1 MQPHVNG
8 RIQLI
13 YSSGPSEEATW
24 LKRALSHLSKK
35 KLKTSV
41 IALGDMFDISLFGAS
56 SVFGSLSEVT
66 VVKLNLRIVE

>member
-1 MQPHVNG
+1 M
-8 RIQLI
+8 
-13 YSSGPSEEATW
+13 
-24 LKRALSHLSKK
+24 KRALSHLSKK